1 MFEVEYFAGTAWL
14 RRMESTPIESNTIA
28 LTLDTSLILPSV
40 LMDLSYVLLFTT
52 LKRDAIV
59 QVQVCLLTPLNK
71 QKRKNR

>member
-14 RRMESTPIESNTIA
+14 RKIESTPIESNTIA

-59 QVQVCLLTPLNK
+59 QVCLLTPLNK